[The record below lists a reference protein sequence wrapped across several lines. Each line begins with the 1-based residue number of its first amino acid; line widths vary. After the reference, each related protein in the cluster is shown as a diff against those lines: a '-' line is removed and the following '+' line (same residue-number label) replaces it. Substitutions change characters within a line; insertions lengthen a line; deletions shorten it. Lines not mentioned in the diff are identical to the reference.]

1 MAVTARN
8 QITIVD
14 LNDAKSVQIYFNASQ
29 GMSQSY
35 NPDTHVYSPHYPSK
49 PNKITPKVYETGDAS
64 DHLAR
69 CKNVKYTING
79 TAYTAATSNASF
91 VVGADGTLTVKSN
104 LSSNLNIMFEAEY
117 TDEDNIVS
125 NIGGTFT
132 LLRNVSS
139 GALFQVVITCPK
151 ANVFDKSVSGNLT
164 AVAQAKRGGVDD
176 NSNVTYQWLKY
187 DFSTSSWVAVATGRA
202 NGKTLT
208 VQPDDVLNFQTFKC
222 IATDAGGT
230 DEAAVA
236 EAIVTFED
244 KTDPYTLELFCP
256 TGDKIVNGTGS
267 TTINARV
274 WQGGNKIE
282 DETTIKTSQKFSYKW
297 TKLDK
302 DGKAQNWSG
311 TTSNVKTGNPITVL
325 AAEVN
330 TKTTIICEIEK
341 K

>member
-35 NPDTHVYSPHYPSK
+35 NPDTHVYSPNYSSE
-49 PNKITPKVYETGDAS
+49 PNKITPKVYETGDSS

-79 TAYTAATSNASF
+79 KAYTAATSNASF

-104 LSSNLNIMFEAEY
+104 LSSNLNIVFEAEY

-125 NIGGTFT
+125 KIGGTFT

-176 NSNVTYQWLKY
+176 NSNVTYKWLRY
-187 DFSTSSWVAVATGRA
+187 DIETSSWVDVASKRA

-208 VQPDDVLNFQTFKC
+208 VEPDDVLNFQTFKC
-222 IATDAGGT
+222 VAKDEGGT
-230 DEAAVA
+230 DEAATA

-244 KTDPYTLELFCP
+244 MTDPYTLELFCP

-267 TTINARV
+267 TKINARV

-282 DETTIKTSQKFSYKW
+282 DENTAPSSHKFNYRW
-297 TKLDK
+297 MKLDK

-325 AAEVN
+325 AEEVN

>member
-35 NPDTHVYSPHYPSK
+35 NPDTHVYSPNYSST
-49 PNKITPKVYETGDAS
+49 PNKITPKVYETGDSS

-69 CKNVKYTING
+69 CQNVKYTING
-79 TAYTAATSNASF
+79 KVYTAATSNASF

-104 LSSNLNIMFEAEY
+104 LSSNLNIVFEAEY

-125 NIGGTFT
+125 KIGGTFT

-151 ANVFDKSVSGNLT
+151 ANVFDKSVSGDLT

-176 NSNVTYQWLKY
+176 NSNVSYTWQQF
-187 DFSTSSWVAVATGRA
+187 DISTSAWKAVASGRA

-208 VQPDDVLNFQTFKC
+208 VKPDDVLNFQTFKC
-222 IATDAGGT
+222 VAKDEGGT
-230 DEAAVA
+230 DKAATA

-244 KTDPYTLELFCP
+244 MTDPYTLELFCP

-267 TTINARV
+267 TKINARI

-282 DETTIKTSQKFSYKW
+282 DENTAASSRKFNYRW
-297 TKLDK
+297 MKLDK

-311 TTSNVKTGNPITVL
+311 ATDNVKTGNPITVL
-325 AAEVN
+325 AEEVN

>member
-35 NPDTHVYSPHYPSK
+35 NPDTHVYSPNYSSK

-79 TAYTAATSNASF
+79 KAYTASTSNASF

-104 LSSNLNIMFEAEY
+104 LSSNLNSMFEAEY
-117 TDEDNIVS
+117 TDGDNIVS

-176 NSNVTYQWLKY
+176 NSNVSYTWQRF
-187 DFSTSSWVAVATGRA
+187 DVSTSAWKAVASGRA

-208 VQPDDVLNFQTFKC
+208 VKPDDVLNFQTFKC
-222 IATDAGGT
+222 VAKDAGGT
-230 DEAAVA
+230 DEAATA

-244 KTDPYTLELFCP
+244 MTDPYTLELFCP

-267 TTINARV
+267 TKINARV

-282 DETTIKTSQKFSYKW
+282 DENTAPSSQKFNYRW
-297 TKLDK
+297 MKLDK

-311 TTSNVKTGNPITVL
+311 ATSNVKTGNPITVL
-325 AAEVN
+325 AEEVN

>member
-1 MAVTARN
+1 MAVTARD

-29 GMSQSY
+29 GFSQSY
-35 NPDTHVYSPHYPSK
+35 NPDTHVYSPNYSSA
-49 PNKITPKVYETGDAS
+49 PNKITPKVYETGDSS

-91 VVGADGTLTVKSN
+91 VVGQDGTLTVKSN
-104 LSSNLNIMFEAEY
+104 LSSNLNIVFEAEY

-125 NIGGTFT
+125 KIGGTFT

-151 ANVFDKSVSGNLT
+151 ANVFNKSVSGSLT

-176 NSNVTYQWLKY
+176 NSNVTYEWHRY
-187 DFSTSSWVAVATGRA
+187 DIKTSSWVPVASERV

-208 VQPDDVLNFQTFKC
+208 VKPDDVLNFQTFKC
-222 IATDAGGT
+222 VAKDEGGT
-230 DEAAVA
+230 DEAATA

-244 KTDPYTLELFCP
+244 MTDPYTLELFCP

-267 TTINARV
+267 TKINARV

-282 DETTIKTSQKFSYKW
+282 DENTAESSRKFNYRW
-297 TKLDK
+297 MKLDK

-311 TTSNVKTGNPITVL
+311 ATSNVKTGNPITVL
-325 AAEVN
+325 AEEVN